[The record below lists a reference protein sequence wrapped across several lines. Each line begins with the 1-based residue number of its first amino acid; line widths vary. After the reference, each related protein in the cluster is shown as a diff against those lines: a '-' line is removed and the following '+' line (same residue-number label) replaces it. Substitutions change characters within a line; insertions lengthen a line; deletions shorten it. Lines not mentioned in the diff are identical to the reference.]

1 MGGKI
6 PQIKLT
12 AQCLVHCAV
21 YYCLF
26 FIGTIIINHV
36 WFQIYRC
43 LKQVT
48 ACVLLYFFI
57 ALSARVFQGVHL
69 QMCVEVLSRPRGSD
83 TCVHIQLPP
92 GANFNDHNTWH
103 MDL

>member
-6 PQIKLT
+6 PEIKLT

-21 YYCLF
+21 YYFLF

-36 WFQIYRC
+36 WFQIFRC

-48 ACVLLYFFI
+48 ACAFLYFFHCQV
-57 ALSARVFQGVHL
+57 SKGVQGVHL
-69 QMCVEVLSRPRGSD
+69 QMCGEF
-83 TCVHIQLPP
+83 LPSL
-92 GANFNDHNTWH
+92 GK
-103 MDL
+103 